1 MLEIC
6 GNLAHLY
13 IYQNVRE
20 QNETIFLILG
30 RKIVPLNLEAAKQ
43 LISWLLHFFQICAF
57 GTTPLLLSS
66 FANRSPSFPASLKT
80 TQLAFLREVW
90 RHVTMVQWSQQSS
103 WQRRPLGLSNDETN
117 VWATVLFLSAIM
129 QRKDIHFSCYNCR
142 STVCWDPETFLP

>member
-30 RKIVPLNLEAAKQ
+30 RKLLLGNLEAAKQ

-66 FANRSPSFPASLKT
+66 FANRSPSFPASLKR
-80 TQLAFLREVW
+80 TQLAFLREV
-90 RHVTMVQWSQQSS
+90 
-103 WQRRPLGLSNDETN
+103 
-117 VWATVLFLSAIM
+117 
-129 QRKDIHFSCYNCR
+129 
-142 STVCWDPETFLP
+142 